1 MILLFRLVH
10 DCEHLSWL
18 AIVELCHEHRRPSH
32 RSSSFAISLPA
43 RLLTRPNSHQRVSKP
58 CVDRHSQ
65 VCANF
70 SPYAHRTFLGS
81 PRFSHVERQ
90 ERVVITKS
98 FASECWTYACAS
110 RYTSCRSRSIS
121 TILDRQLCRFCR
133 TRSATRMLWH
143 AHSSCAAS
151 TAERSRLETPR
162 SPACP

>member
-70 SPYAHRTFLGS
+70 SPYAHRTFAHWIPCSS
-81 PRFSHVERQ
+81 PVERRT
-90 ERVVITKS
+90 RVVITRS
-98 FASECWTYACAS
+98 FASECWTCAS
-110 RYTSCRSRSIS
+110 RDNSCRLRSIS
-121 TILDRQLCRFCR
+121 AILDRQLCRFSR
-133 TRSATRMLWH
+133 TRSAMRMLWH
-143 AHSSCAAS
+143 VHSSCAAS